1 MIEIKSL
8 TKKYGKKEAV
18 KETSLQLETCTYGL
32 AGPNGAGKTTL
43 IRLLAGVLKPDQ
55 GEILFEKK
63 QENIGYLPQKFGCF
77 PDLTVY
83 EQMKYFACLKG
94 IDKRQHKNEIMKA
107 LETVHLSE
115 KQGVKCK
122 KLSGGMVRRLGIAQ
136 ALLGNPQF
144 LLFDEPIVGLD
155 PEERNHF
162 NHIIRSLEGK
172 MTILLST
179 HMIEEIKYLC
189 SQLIVMDFGKILKA
203 AEVGQ
208 IAALAKGRVYEI
220 PEEELKEI
228 KQPFYLQRSVKQNG
242 ASFARVLILGENG
255 GMEKYHACEAE
266 IEDGY
271 LFLIKGKERNSE

>member
-1 MIEIKSL
+1 M
-8 TKKYGKKEAV
+8 
-18 KETSLQLETCTYGL
+18 
-32 AGPNGAGKTTL
+32 
-43 IRLLAGVLKPDQ
+43 
-55 GEILFEKK
+55 
-63 QENIGYLPQKFGCF
+63 
-77 PDLTVY
+77 
-83 EQMKYFACLKG
+83 
-94 IDKRQHKNEIMKA
+94 
-107 LETVHLSE
+107 
-115 KQGVKCK
+115 
-122 KLSGGMVRRLGIAQ
+122 
-136 ALLGNPQF
+136 LGNPQF
-144 LLFDEPIVGLD
+144 LLFDEPTVGLD

>member
-1 MIEIKSL
+1 M
-8 TKKYGKKEAV
+8 
-18 KETSLQLETCTYGL
+18 
-32 AGPNGAGKTTL
+32 
-43 IRLLAGVLKPDQ
+43 
-55 GEILFEKK
+55 
-63 QENIGYLPQKFGCF
+63 
-77 PDLTVY
+77 Y

-144 LLFDEPIVGLD
+144 LLFDEPTVGLD